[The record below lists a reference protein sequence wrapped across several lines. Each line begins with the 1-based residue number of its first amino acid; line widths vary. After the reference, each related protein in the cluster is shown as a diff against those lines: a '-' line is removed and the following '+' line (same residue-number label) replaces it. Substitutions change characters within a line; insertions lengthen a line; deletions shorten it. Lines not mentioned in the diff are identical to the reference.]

1 MLSPRAYQLIGMATW
16 HGGKVYARRKA
27 PQYAGPAKVAAAIV
41 VGAVILGAIAVVGSN
56 LRESDPSTMV

>member
-27 PQYAGPAKVAAAIV
+27 PQYAGPAKIAAAIV
-41 VGAVILGAIAVVGSN
+41 VGAVVLGAIAVVGSN
-56 LRESDPSTMV
+56 LREPDPYTMV

>member
-56 LRESDPSTMV
+56 LRESDPYTMV

>member
-1 MLSPRAYQLIGMATW
+1 MATW

-56 LRESDPSTMV
+56 LRESDPYTMV

>member
-41 VGAVILGAIAVVGSN
+41 VGAVILGAIAVVGAN
-56 LRESDPSTMV
+56 LRESDPYTMV

>member
-41 VGAVILGAIAVVGSN
+41 VGAVILGAVAVVGSN
-56 LRESDPSTMV
+56 LRESDPYTMV